1 MEIDVAQEEVVAE
14 EGDFFMGGIPGF
26 DDEEETDTL
35 GERYVFFCR
44 IAFRILIYTLFHSVL
59 NFLAFKNYV
68 QSF

>member
-35 GERYVFFCR
+35 GERYVFFLTDS
-44 IAFRILIYTLFHSVL
+44 FSYLIDTDY
-59 NFLAFKNYV
+59 
-68 QSF
+68 